1 LLRRLREKK
10 ERKRKT
16 DRGEER
22 KGERFTYFLLLKKT
36 IFKFIFQTSNFT
48 QTRNHAFES

>member
-22 KGERFTYFLLLKKT
+22 KGERFTYFLLFKKNY
-36 IFKFIFQTSNFT
+36 FQIHFSNFKLHS
-48 QTRNHAFES
+48 NKKPCI